1 MQPFDACGS
10 DAGGRR
16 ERGFPWQ
23 CKQETRRAQRRR
35 SHLHVRA
42 RPRPPH
48 REQPGGAL
56 LWDADEGTPRE
67 KYLIK
72 LRKVQRDMNLSNQSR
87 RAFGK
92 GSKMPSPHTEST
104 SRSLSSKPVMETQLV
119 LSESPEEDEENPM
132 KNPFTIP
139 PDMDIFSIRDKERKR
154 LRRERERMK
163 TMKIHEKMTYSTKIK
178 TKQKGLRKALQK
190 EEEEEGRKEATNEER
205 LKTLQESLS
214 WKIAM
219 QNDYPLEKETFR
231 DYINDRRE
239 IFLLEYAMA
248 VKRDEI
254 QRMQNVIKNEERKLE
269 KAEYYLEKDATMFDE
284 FLKEN
289 HKNSV
294 QALKIAEKET
304 TAKTKKIT
312 EIQAITSQ
320 IENLQSD
327 ISRFKNTLQEYKM
340 YRDFLYQLSPKE
352 WQEEHGKKHTK
363 EKELTTAP
371 KANEEGASPP
381 TTAEQGECREG
392 LPSSLGRPHALSVHL
407 FSSPGHGLTAR
418 TNAASPYGTSY
429 IDVPSSLLSSKG
441 LDFRSLHEIRPQLKN
456 FLKPLSTRKVS
467 SLEDAEG
474 ETCSDEDEEPELF
487 TDPQQL
493 LSIFTEMEEENLS
506 FIQNSQEI
514 EESLDKVQHTFIT
527 THESMEKQLAELK
540 QQVVTLKSS
549 IAKEEERVADLKL
562 KVHLFSSGEHKDDDQ
577 DKMLTSLN
585 KKVLEVYCHCTGEN
599 EANLETLQMLMVIE
613 KQLNDLLDNLE
624 RIPPAK
630 IEQAEKAKKERR
642 LRLREEKLRQEKQQ
656 QEERLQRALERSQAT
671 IKKVSS
677 RRLMFRSNPPARKEK
692 KKHSQEQTD
701 KEKEEQLYYFT

>member
-1 MQPFDACGS
+1 
-10 DAGGRR
+10 
-16 ERGFPWQ
+16 
-23 CKQETRRAQRRR
+23 
-35 SHLHVRA
+35 
-42 RPRPPH
+42 
-48 REQPGGAL
+48 
-56 LWDADEGTPRE
+56 
-67 KYLIK
+67 
-72 LRKVQRDMNLSNQSR
+72 
-87 RAFGK
+87 
-92 GSKMPSPHTEST
+92 
-104 SRSLSSKPVMETQLV
+104 
-119 LSESPEEDEENPM
+119 
-132 KNPFTIP
+132 NPFTIP
-139 PDMDIFSIRDKERKR
+139 PDIDIFSIRDKERKKAKA
-154 LRRERERMK
+154 EQERMK

-178 TKQKGLRKALQK
+178 AKQKGFRKALQK
-190 EEEEEGRKEATNEER
+190 EEEEEGRKQATNEER
-205 LKTLQESLS
+205 LKSLQESLS
-214 WKIAM
+214 WKIAIKK
-219 QNDYPLEKETFR
+219 DHPLEKETFR

-254 QRMQNVIKNEERKLE
+254 QRMENVAKNEERKLE
-269 KAEYYLEKDATMFDE
+269 KAEYYLEKDAAMFDE

-304 TAKTKKIT
+304 AAKTKKIT

-363 EKELTTAP
+363 EKDLKTAS
-371 KANEEGASPP
+371 KAKEESPSPP
-381 TTAEQGECREG
+381 TTTEQVCEHTDIWVLLEQIKIPVESHRVCKSVPMYLLQQSSILKSCAE
-392 LPSSLGRPHALSVHL
+392 SLAQRIWVL
-407 FSSPGHGLTAR
+407 R
-418 TNAASPYGTSY
+418 
-429 IDVPSSLLSSKG
+429 
-441 LDFRSLHEIRPQLKN
+441 
-456 FLKPLSTRKVS
+456 S
-467 SLEDAEG
+467 SLEDAQS
-474 ETCSDEDEEPELF
+474 ETCSDEDEEPELYF

-527 THESMEKQLAELK
+527 THESIISMADESCVLEMPSQNTAFLFWPREKKLAELK

-562 KVHLFSSGEHKDDDQ
+562 KVHLFSSGEYQADDQ

-585 KKVLEVYCHCTGEN
+585 KKVLEVYCQCTGEN
-599 EANLETLQMLMVIE
+599 EANLQTVQMLMVIE

-630 IEQAEKAKKERR
+630 IEQAEKAKKKERR
-642 LRLREEKLRQEKQQ
+642 IRLREEKLRHQKQQ
-656 QEERLQRALERSQAT
+656 QEERLQRALERSQ
-671 IKKVSS
+671 
-677 RRLMFRSNPPARKEK
+677 
-692 KKHSQEQTD
+692 
-701 KEKEEQLYYFT
+701 

>member
-1 MQPFDACGS
+1 MSVLSRSHSALS
-10 DAGGRR
+10 
-16 ERGFPWQ
+16 
-23 CKQETRRAQRRR
+23 QETPSAAAITGKR
-35 SHLHVRA
+35 S
-42 RPRPPH
+42 
-48 REQPGGAL
+48 Q
-56 LWDADEGTPRE
+56 
-67 KYLIK
+67 
-72 LRKVQRDMNLSNQSR
+72 
-87 RAFGK
+87 
-92 GSKMPSPHTEST
+92 MPSLHTEST
-104 SRSLSSKPVMETQLV
+104 SESLSSKPGMETQLV
-119 LSESPEEDEENPM
+119 LSEEDEENPM
-132 KNPFTIP
+132 NNPFTIP
-139 PDMDIFSIRDKERKR
+139 PDIDIFSIRDKERKKAKA
-154 LRRERERMK
+154 ERERMK
-163 TMKIHEKMTYSTKIK
+163 TMKIHEKFTYSTKIK
-178 TKQKGLRKALQK
+178 AKQKGFRKALQK
-190 EEEEEGRKEATNEER
+190 EEEEEGRKQATNEER

-214 WKIAM
+214 WKLAIKK
-219 QNDYPLEKETFR
+219 DYPLEKETFR

-248 VKRDEI
+248 VKRHEI
-254 QRMQNVIKNEERKLE
+254 QRLENIAKNEERKLE
-269 KAEYYLEKDATMFDE
+269 MAENHLQKDAAIFDE

-304 TAKTKKIT
+304 ATKTKKIR

-320 IENLQSD
+320 MENLQSD

-363 EKELTTAP
+363 EKDLKTAS

-381 TTAEQGECREG
+381 TTAER
-392 LPSSLGRPHALSVHL
+392 
-407 FSSPGHGLTAR
+407 AR
-418 TNAASPYGTSY
+418 TNAARPSRISY
-429 IDVPSSLLSSKG
+429 IDVPSSLLPSKS
-441 LDFRSLHEIRPQLKN
+441 LDFRSLHETRPQLRN
-456 FLKPLSTRKVS
+456 FLKPLSARKLS
-467 SLEDAEG
+467 SLEDAES
-474 ETCSDEDEEPELF
+474 ETCSDEDEEPELYF

-514 EESLDKVQHTFIT
+514 EESLGKVQHTFIT
-527 THESMEKQLAELK
+527 THESMEKKLAELK

-549 IAKEEERVADLKL
+549 IAKEEERLADLKL
-562 KVHLFSSGEHKDDDQ
+562 KVHLFSSGECKADDQ
-577 DKMLTSLN
+577 DKMLTSLK

-599 EANLETLQMLMVIE
+599 ESNLQTVQMLMVIE

-630 IEQAEKAKKERR
+630 IEQAEKAKRKERR
-642 LRLREEKLRQEKQQ
+642 LRLREEKLRQQKQQ

-671 IKKVSS
+671 VTKPSG

-692 KKHSQEQTD
+692 KKRSQEQMD